1 MADPF
6 ETEAKAWMEKAWR
19 DLEMAQ
25 RAVAVMPPFY
35 DMAVYHCQQSGE
47 KAVKAF
53 LVLRGLVFEKT
64 HDIELLISLAREI
77 EPGFSK
83 LSDAADALTPYATRV
98 PLSERDFLVGAT
110 TSRILGSLGPCHEYL
125 RFCADAPP
133 RSGTPVK
140 PADWSTVLKLRG

>member
-25 RAVAVMPPFY
+25 RAVGVMPPFY

-53 LVLRGLVFEKT
+53 LVFHSLIFEKT
-64 HDIELLISLAREI
+64 HDIEVLIDLACGI
-77 EPGFSK
+77 EPGFSE
-83 LSDAADALTPYATRV
+83 LSDAADALTPYATRFCYPAAGSV
-98 PLSERDFLVGAT
+98 PN
-110 TSRILGSLGPCHEYL
+110 GS
-125 RFCADAPP
+125 
-133 RSGTPVK
+133 
-140 PADWSTVLKLRG
+140 

>member
-64 HDIELLISLAREI
+64 HDIELLISDA
-77 EPGFSK
+77 SK
-83 LSDAADALTPYATRV
+83 ATRKIGWEPKTKFKDLIELMV
-98 PLSERDFLVGAT
+98 DADLAD
-110 TSRILGSLGPCHEYL
+110 L
-125 RFCADAPP
+125 R
-133 RSGTPVK
+133 R
-140 PADWSTVLKLRG
+140 